1 MLTTSIQYKGPYI
14 YSSFLLLLTLI
25 FVFFLRSSALTHLFW
40 SAAVIAWCWGF
51 LAGSLFS
58 LSGNITDDSQTNLVK
73 WFFFKFCF
81 FYTPSNPRSS
91 SNLIGKK
98 NLHECYS
105 NIHPLSSHQL
115 PYLSHSYN
123 PIPAPTP
130 DVLCW
135 GPTQH
140 GHFSIKSATWFGQLP
155 LIDP

>member
-1 MLTTSIQYKGPYI
+1 MLTTSIQYKGPYM

-98 NLHECYS
+98 KSSWITFIYYLHINYHISAIRIIPFQHQRQMCYVGDPH
-105 NIHPLSSHQL
+105 NMAIFPLSL
-115 PYLSHSYN
+115 PPGLANYL
-123 PIPAPTP
+123 
-130 DVLCW
+130 
-135 GPTQH
+135 
-140 GHFSIKSATWFGQLP
+140 
-155 LIDP
+155 